1 MNKLKGFISNV
12 STSGNISIVEVN
24 IQSEK
29 IFSIIIG
36 NKEEFLKIGNEVY
49 VIFKETEVSIAKDFK
64 GEISLQNRLNCKIL
78 KIKKGKLLTEIIMQ
92 WKNEKIK
99 SIITTKS
106 AERLSLREGD
116 NITAFIKTNEV
127 SLMEI

>member
-1 MNKLKGFISNV
+1 MNKLKGFISKV

-49 VIFKETEVSIAKDFK
+49 VLFKETEVSIAKDFK

-78 KIKKGKLLTEIIMQ
+78 KINKGKLLTEIIMQ